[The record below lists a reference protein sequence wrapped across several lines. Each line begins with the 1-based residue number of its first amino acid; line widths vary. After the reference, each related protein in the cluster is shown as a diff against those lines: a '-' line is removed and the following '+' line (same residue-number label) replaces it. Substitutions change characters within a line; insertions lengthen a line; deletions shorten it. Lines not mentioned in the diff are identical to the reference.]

1 MGGKNGREE
10 EKQSVELPLFE
21 TKPRKGNT
29 AYKLF
34 SLTVFFAIC
43 SIWFYRFTNIPT
55 TGEAGRWAWIGMFI
69 SEVLFG
75 IYWIFTQSARW
86 DVAYTSPFKERLSL
100 RYEEELPGVDVFVCT
115 ADPILEPPTLV
126 INTVLSVLSYNY
138 PPHKLSVYLSDDG
151 GSEFTFYALLEAST
165 FSKHWIPFCNKF
177 KVEPRSP
184 QVYFS
189 QNIHDGHDQI
199 FAEEWSNTK
208 KLYEEMRNRIE
219 IAMESGRISDE
230 IKNQHKGFSEWN
242 SKTTKQDHHS
252 IVKILIDGRNSKAV
266 DVYGNQL
273 PTLVYLS
280 REKKPGKPHNF
291 KAGSMNALI
300 RVSAEVSN
308 APIILNLDCDMYSN
322 NADAI
327 REALCFFMDEKRGHE
342 ISFVQHP
349 QCYANV
355 TKNDLYGNVARVTSK
370 VELACLGSHGAALYC
385 GTGCFHRRASL
396 CGKEYSK
403 EHKYEL
409 NGGQEKMNDG
419 RSIEELEEASK
430 VVANCSYEEGTQWGK
445 GMGLVYGC
453 PVEDI
458 ITGLTIQCRG
468 WKSVYYNPKRHAFLG
483 VAPSTLEVALV
494 QHKRWSEGLFQIFF
508 SNYNPFT
515 YGFRKI
521 KLAAQMGYCIYL
533 LWAPISIPTLCYVI
547 LPSLSLLHHISL
559 FPKVTSIWFLPFAYV
574 YAARN
579 GYGLAEALS
588 SGETV
593 KSWWNLQRILMIRR
607 TTAYF
612 FAFFDTVSRQLGFS
626 ETALFTLT
634 GKVMDND
641 VEKRYQQEMME
652 FGSSSLM
659 FTITSTLALLNLL
672 SFIWGAMKLGLAPEF
687 LPQVSLSGVIV
698 MVNMPVYEALFIR
711 KDSGSLPSSVLIRSV
726 LVLSVVCFM
735 PVFFPGNG

>member
-1 MGGKNGREE
+1 MGGEE
-10 EKQSVELPLFE
+10 EKQSPELPLFE
-21 TKPRKGNT
+21 TKARKGNS

-34 SLTVFFAIC
+34 SLTVFLAIC
-43 SIWFYRFTNIPT
+43 SIWFYRITNIPT
-55 TGEAGRWAWIGMFI
+55 TGRWAWIGMFI

-86 DVAYTSPFKERLSL
+86 DVAYTFTFKERLSL

-138 PPHKLSVYLSDDG
+138 PPRNLSVYLSDDG

-165 FSKHWIPFCNKF
+165 FSKYWIPFCKKF

-184 QVYFS
+184 EVYFS
-189 QNIHDGHDQI
+189 KNIDGHDQM

-219 IAMESGRISDE
+219 VAMESGRISDE
-230 IKNQHKGFSEWN
+230 IRNQHKGFSEWN
-242 SKTTKQDHHS
+242 SKTTKQDHQS

-266 DVYGNQL
+266 DAYGNQL

-349 QCYANV
+349 QRYANI
-355 TKNDLYGNVARVTSK
+355 TKNDLYGNVARATHEI
-370 VELACLGSHGAALYC
+370 ELACLGSHGAALFC

-396 CGKEYSK
+396 CGKEYFK
-403 EHKYEL
+403 GHKYEL

-419 RSIEELEEASK
+419 SIEEVEEASK

-468 WKSVYYNPKRHAFLG
+468 WKSVYYNPKRYAFLG
-483 VAPSTLEVALV
+483 VVPTTLEVALV
-494 QHKRWSEGLFQIFF
+494 QHKRWSEGMVQIFL
-508 SNYNPFT
+508 SKYNPFT
-515 YGFRKI
+515 YGYRKI

-559 FPKVTSIWFLPFAYV
+559 FPKVTNIWFLPFAYV

-593 KSWWNLQRILMIRR
+593 KSWWNLQRMWMIRR

-626 ETALFTLT
+626 ETALFTVT
-634 GKVMDND
+634 GKVMDSD
-641 VEKRYQQEMME
+641 VEKRYQQEIME
-652 FGSSSLM
+652 FGSSSSLM
-659 FTITSTLALLNLL
+659 FTIASTLALLNLL
-672 SFIWGAMKLGLAPEF
+672 SFIWGAMKLGFAPEF

-726 LVLSVVCFM
+726 LALSVVCLM
-735 PVFFPGNG
+735 PVFFPGNA